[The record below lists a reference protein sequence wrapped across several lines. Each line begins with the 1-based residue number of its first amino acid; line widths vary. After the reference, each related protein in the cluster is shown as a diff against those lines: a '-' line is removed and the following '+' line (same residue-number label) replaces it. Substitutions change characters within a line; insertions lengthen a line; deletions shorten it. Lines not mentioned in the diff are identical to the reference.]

1 MELLLIAIVIL
12 ILCAFVIA
20 GWLGSNKILAVNNQ
34 ELLFDQKVLAVHEN
48 TYTIQG
54 SAFATPGII
63 GGYNSEGKLVGIFSG
78 PTALDEVKQV
88 SSRTLDATYGTVE
101 SGDVIALRSEIWL
114 SDPKEAFGL
123 AFEDVQYAT
132 PLGNMPGWYVPGV
145 NKNRWTILV
154 HGIESDRNAMLHV
167 LPIVHETGNSALLIN
182 YRNDHGAPASPDGY
196 NHISDTEWQDLQAAV
211 AYALDHGAKDIR
223 LFGVSLGGSVVENYL
238 RRAGNADCISK
249 VILDSPALNWGEIL
263 RFRLRQGG
271 YPTILFY
278 PSAYFAWLR
287 AGVHIR
293 RISTHA
299 ADIAHQTL
307 LIHSSDDPSVPQATS
322 KRIAEVRPDLITF
335 LDFKHGAHARSWNYD
350 RARYEEAVRAFLS

>member
-1 MELLLIAIVIL
+1 
-12 ILCAFVIA
+12 
-20 GWLGSNKILAVNNQ
+20 
-34 ELLFDQKVLAVHEN
+34 
-48 TYTIQG
+48 
-54 SAFATPGII
+54 
-63 GGYNSEGKLVGIFSG
+63 
-78 PTALDEVKQV
+78 
-88 SSRTLDATYGTVE
+88 
-101 SGDVIALRSEIWL
+101 
-114 SDPKEAFGL
+114 
-123 AFEDVQYAT
+123 
-132 PLGNMPGWYVPGV
+132 
-145 NKNRWTILV
+145 
-154 HGIESDRNAMLHV
+154 
-167 LPIVHETGNSALLIN
+167 
-182 YRNDHGAPASPDGY
+182 
-196 NHISDTEWQDLQAAV
+196 
-211 AYALDHGAKDIR
+211 
-223 LFGVSLGGSVVENYL
+223 LGGSVVENYL

-335 LDFKHGAHARSWNYD
+335 VDFKHGAHARSWNYD
-350 RARYEEAVRAFLS
+350 RAGYEEAVRAFLS